1 MCTSKSHAAAHIKFE
16 VMRNKQLNRPGNH
29 WITIST
35 MNCNPG
41 TVNVYDSMNLP
52 LTNNLEVTVADLLC
66 IPEQYI
72 ILKHVKM
79 QYQLGAND
87 CGLFAISSACNICNG
102 ENPAELKVGQGYM
115 RTHLLMVFNNAILT
129 PFPSKQLRRHKPI
142 SAIEKKLRVYCV
154 CRKLYDGEKMV

>member
-1 MCTSKSHAAAHIKFE
+1 MYVDFKIPCCSSHQ
-16 VMRNKQLNRPGNH
+16 MRNKQFVRILNHPGNH

-35 MNCNPG
+35 MDCNPG

-52 LTNNLEVTVADLLC
+52 LTNDLEVTVADLLC

-79 QYQLGAND
+79 QYQIGASD

-102 ENPAELKVGQGYM
+102 ENPAELKVDQNAFAHGIQQCN
-115 RTHLLMVFNNAILT
+115 THSI
-129 PFPSKQLRRHKPI
+129 PFQT
-142 SAIEKKLRVYCV
+142 IE
-154 CRKLYDGEKMV
+154 ET